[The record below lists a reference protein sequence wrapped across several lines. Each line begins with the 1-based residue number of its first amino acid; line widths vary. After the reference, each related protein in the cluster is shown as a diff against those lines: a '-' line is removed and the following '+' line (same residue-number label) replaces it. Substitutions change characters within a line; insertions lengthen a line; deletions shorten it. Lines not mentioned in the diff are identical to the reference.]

1 MDTPTLSYRQVNHD
15 LLRPAFSAPTR
26 TWAILLACDLAI
38 LAFGLYCWR
47 HQIEAGLGV
56 TGLSH
61 PVNWGVYITNF
72 VFWVG
77 IAHSGTL
84 ISAVLFLF
92 RARWRTSIARSAE
105 AMTIFAVM
113 TAALF
118 PIIHLG
124 RAWNFY
130 WLLPYPNQRQL
141 WVNFQSPLVWDA
153 FAISTYFAVSAMFW
167 YIGLMPDLAAI
178 RDRARGLRRRVYGL
192 LCLGWQGTNR
202 QWLHYLS
209 AYGFFAAL
217 ATPLVVSVHSVVSWD
232 FAMAL
237 VPGWHSTIF
246 APYFVAGAIFSGLAM
261 VLTLLIPLRRIFGLH
276 AYITPIHFDNLGKMI
291 ILTSLILSYS
301 YISEVFIA
309 WYSGNPFERE
319 IFWYRAFGDYGHLFW
334 LMVVCNCVVPML
346 LWLRAIRTH
355 TVWLFGISLLINVG
369 MWLER
374 FVIIVSSLAHEFNPS
389 TWGVYQPSWVE
400 AGITA
405 GSFAWFF
412 LWFLLFIKFLPLVS
426 LAEVKEHLP
435 AAAEPP
441 PADPDAAPATPVLSG
456 RGSGAVGIFSRLDSL
471 LAAVSQLRQRGYTR
485 LSVVSPFP
493 VPEIQRAFDT
503 SPSPIRYFTLAGGLL
518 GVCIGFGLPI
528 YTALDWPLQTGG
540 KPILGL
546 PSFAIIGFEMTIL
559 FGALATL
566 VGLLVHA
573 RLPARSVE
581 ISHDP
586 RFSEDRFGVFVAC
599 PASQL
604 EAVRDSL
611 ASSGA
616 QDVYAQGV

>member
-1 MDTPTLSYRQVNHD
+1 METTTLSYRQVNRD
-15 LLRPAFSAPTR
+15 LLSQAFSAPAK
-26 TWAILLACDLAI
+26 TWLILLVCDLAV
-38 LAFGLYCWR
+38 LAFGLYCWGY
-47 HQIEAGLGV
+47 QIEAGLGV

-61 PVNWGVYITNF
+61 PVSWGVYITNF

-153 FAISTYFAVSAMFW
+153 FAISTYFAVSTMFW
-167 YIGLMPDLAAI
+167 YIGLIPDLAAA
-178 RDRARGLRRRVYGL
+178 RDRARGRLRTIYGL
-192 LCLGWQGTNR
+192 LSLGWQGTNR

-261 VLTLLIPLRRIFGLH
+261 VLTLLIPLRRIFGLE
-276 AYITPIHFDNLGKMI
+276 AYITSTHFDNLGKMI
-291 ILTSLILSYS
+291 ILTSLILSYA
-301 YISEVFIA
+301 YVSEIFIA

-319 IFWYRAFGDYGHLFW
+319 IFWYRAFGDYRHLFW
-334 LMVVCNCVVPML
+334 LMVFCNCVVPML
-346 LWLRAIRTH
+346 LWVRSIRTH
-355 TVWLFGISLLINVG
+355 TLWLFGISLLINVG

-389 TWGVYQPSWVE
+389 TWGLYQPSWVE
-400 AGITA
+400 VGITV

-426 LAEVKEHLP
+426 LVEVKEHLP
-435 AAAEPP
+435 S
-441 PADPDAAPATPVLSG
+441 ADLSPTRPDGEAPTAPVLTGHST
-456 RGSGAVGIFSRLDSL
+456 GAVGIFSQLDSL
-471 LAAVSQLRQRGYTR
+471 LAAVKHLRQRGYAQ

-493 VPEIQRAFDT
+493 VPEIQRAFGSST
-503 SPSPIRYFTLAGGLL
+503 SPIRYFTLAGGLL
-518 GVCIGFGLPI
+518 GACVGFGLPI

-540 KPILGL
+540 KPIIGL

-566 VGLLVHA
+566 FGLLLHA

-581 ISHDP
+581 ISQDP
-586 RFSEDRFGVFVAC
+586 RFSEDHFGVFVAC
-599 PASQL
+599 TGSQL
-604 EAVRDSL
+604 TAVKDSL
-611 ASSGA
+611 TASGA
-616 QDVYAQGV
+616 LDVYGQGV